1 MPSAASADA
10 VVAELEAER
19 SDEALASARRRLAPT
34 EEAFGVRMGTLFSI
48 AKRHTGLPLGEV
60 VRLLAQPAYEPR
72 LAAVCILDFK
82 ARRKRIDGHGRGTLA
97 RTYLGHHDRITTW
110 DMVDRAAPRVIGL
123 WLVGRDKQV
132 LRDLAAA
139 PEPLRRR
146 TAMTAPLG
154 LLDTPDVEV
163 GWELAGQ
170 LAPDRDPLVH
180 QSVGIFLKHAG
191 ERDPDRLV
199 AFLEQHVADMPR
211 PAVRLAVEKL
221 PSEVRTRWVG
231 RQVGR

>member
-1 MPSAASADA
+1 M
-10 VVAELEAER
+10 VAELEAER
-19 SDEALASARRRLAPT
+19 DDEAFASVRRRLDPH
-34 EEAFGVRMGTLFSI
+34 EEAIGVRMGTLFAI
-48 AKRHTGLPLGEV
+48 ARRHTRLPLSEV
-60 VRLLAQPAYEPR
+60 EQLLAHPAYEPR
-72 LAAVCILDFK
+72 LAALCILDFK

-97 RTYLGHHDRITTW
+97 RTYLAHHHRITTW

-132 LRDLAAA
+132 LRDLAGSG
-139 PEPLRRR
+139 EPLRRR

-180 QSVGIFLKHAG
+180 KPVGIFLKHAG
-191 ERDPDRLV
+191 ERDRDRLL
-199 AFLEQHVADMPR
+199 AFLDQHVADMSR

-221 PSEVRTRWVG
+221 PPEVRSRWVQG
-231 RQVGR
+231 PPGH

>member
-1 MPSAASADA
+1 ML
-10 VVAELEAER
+10 AELEAEH
-19 SDEALASARRRLAPT
+19 SDEALASVRRRLDPD
-34 EEAFGVRMGTLFSI
+34 EEALGVRMGTLFAI
-48 AKRHTGLPLGEV
+48 AKRHTGLPLTEV
-60 VRLLAQPAYEPR
+60 ERLLAHPAYEPR
-72 LAAVCILDFK
+72 LAALCVLDFK

-132 LRDLAAA
+132 LRDLAGS
-139 PEPLRRR
+139 PDPLRRR

-163 GWELAGQ
+163 GWELAAQ
-170 LAPDRDPLVH
+170 LATDRDPLVH
-180 QSVGIFLKHAG
+180 KPVGIFLKHAG
-191 ERDPDRLV
+191 SRDQDRLV
-199 AFLEQHVADMPR
+199 GFLEEHASDLPR

-221 PSEVRTRWVG
+221 PPELRARWVG
-231 RQVGR
+231 R

>member
-1 MPSAASADA
+1 M
-10 VVAELEAER
+10 VAELEAER
-19 SDEALASARRRLAPT
+19 DDEALASVRRRLDPH
-34 EEAFGVRMGTLFSI
+34 EEAIGVRMGTLFAI
-48 AKRHTGLPLGEV
+48 ARRHTRLPLSEV
-60 VRLLAQPAYEPR
+60 EQLLAHPAYEPR
-72 LAAVCILDFK
+72 LAALCILDFK

-97 RTYLGHHDRITTW
+97 RTYLAHHHRITTW

-132 LRDLAAA
+132 LRDLAGSG
-139 PEPLRRR
+139 EPLRRR

-180 QSVGIFLKHAG
+180 KPVGIFLKHAG
-191 ERDPDRLV
+191 ERDRDRLL
-199 AFLEQHVADMPR
+199 AFLDQHVADMSR

-221 PSEVRTRWVG
+221 PPEVRSRWVQG
-231 RQVGR
+231 PPGH

>member
-1 MPSAASADA
+1 

-19 SDEALASARRRLAPT
+19 GDEALAAVRRRLAPD
-34 EEAFGVRMGTLFSI
+34 EEAIGVRMGTLFAI
-48 AKRHTGLPLGEV
+48 AKRHTRLPLSEV
-60 VRLLAQPAYEPR
+60 ERLLAHPAYEPR
-72 LAAVCILDFK
+72 LAALCILDFK

-97 RTYLGHHDRITTW
+97 RTYLAHHHRITTW

-132 LRDLAAA
+132 LRDLAGSR
-139 PEPLRRR
+139 EPLRRR

-163 GWELAGQ
+163 GWELAGL
-170 LAPDRDPLVH
+170 LAADRDPLVH
-180 QSVGIFLKHAG
+180 KPVGIFLKHAG
-191 ERDPDRLV
+191 VRDEHRLA
-199 AFLEQHVADMPR
+199 AFLDQHVADMSR

-221 PSEVRTRWVG
+221 APEVRSRWV
-231 RQVGR
+231 

>member
-10 VVAELEAER
+10 VVGELEAER
-19 SDEALASARRRLAPT
+19 SDEALATLRRRLAPT
-34 EEAFGVRMGTLFSI
+34 EEAFGVRMGTLFSV

-60 VRLLAQPAYEPR
+60 VHLLAHPAYEPR
-72 LAAVCILDFK
+72 LAALCILDFK

-110 DMVDRAAPRVIGL
+110 DMVDRAAPRVVGL

-132 LRDLAAA
+132 LRDLAAS

-146 TAMTAPLG
+146 SAMTAPLG
-154 LLDTPDVEV
+154 LLDTVDVAI

-170 LAPDRDPLVH
+170 LSGDRDPLVH
-180 QSVGIFLKHAG
+180 KPVGIFLKHAG
-191 ERDPDRLV
+191 DRDQDRLL
-199 AFLEQHVADMPR
+199 AFLDEHVADMPR

-221 PSEVRTRWVG
+221 APEVRTRWV
-231 RQVGR
+231 RR